1 MNINYSTGGSM
12 LKLNLEN
19 KHAIVTGGSLG
30 IGAAIA
36 KKLGEAGADVA
47 LNYRKHDTEAK
58 AIVDYLES
66 IGRHGLAVQ
75 ADVSNFDDAKNMVEQ
90 VAKKFDGIDILVCNA
105 GINRDAVIWKM
116 SEEQWDAVMDI
127 NLKGYFNYIRNVAPI
142 FKEQGHGKIVNITS
156 INGLRGKFGQTNYS
170 ASKGGIIALTKA
182 LAKELGKS
190 NVNVN
195 AVAPGLILT
204 DMMEKIPDNFKQI
217 AIDETVLK
225 RLGKPEE
232 VAEVVAFLCSDLASH
247 VTGEIIKVDGGQYI

>member
-1 MNINYSTGGSM
+1 M
-12 LKLNLEN
+12 LEVNLEG
-19 KHAIVTGGSLG
+19 KRAIVTGGSLG

-36 KKLGEAGADVA
+36 LKLGEAGADVA
-47 LNYRKHDTEAK
+47 INFRKHDTEAK
-58 AIVDYLES
+58 EIVKRLE
-66 IGRHGLAVQ
+66 GFGHRGLAIK
-75 ADVSNFDDAKNMVEQ
+75 ADVAMFKDAQNMVDQ
-90 VAKKFDGIDILVCNA
+90 VVAAFGGLDILVCNA

-116 SEEQWDAVMDI
+116 TEEAWDEVINI
-127 NLKGYFNYIRNVAPI
+127 NLKGYFNYIRAASPI
-142 FKEQGHGKIVNITS
+142 FKEQGNGKIVNITS

-204 DMMEKIPDNFKQI
+204 DMMDKIPEQFKQL

-225 RLGKPEE
+225 RLGEPKD
-232 VAEVVAFLCSDLASH
+232 VAEVVAFLCSDLSKH
-247 VTGEIIKVDGGQYI
+247 ITGEIIKVDGGQYI